1 MGYFSRAAMD
11 AAGWEDRSYPS
22 PERQL
27 EWRLED
33 LLDRSEELGLGAEE
47 CRARYTEDDLK
58 YALPEDLLTREAVLA
73 AIEAARRDLGR
84 PESSLTPADSAV
96 PEAEPA
102 KAA

>member
-11 AAGWEDRSYPS
+11 AAGWEERSYPS
-22 PERQL
+22 PALQS
-27 EWRLED
+27 EWRLEG
-33 LLDRSEELGLGAEE
+33 LLDRLEALGPGAEE

-73 AIEAARRDLGR
+73 AIEAARRNLDR
-84 PESSLTPADSAV
+84 PESSLTPADSAAA
-96 PEAEPA
+96 EAEPA

>member
-11 AAGWEDRSYPS
+11 AAGREERSYPS
-22 PERQL
+22 PKRQL

-33 LLDRSEELGLGAEE
+33 LLDRSEEFGPGAAE

-58 YALPEDLLTREAVLA
+58 YARPEDLLTREAVLA
-73 AIEAARRDLGR
+73 AIEAARRRLGR
-84 PESSLTPADSAV
+84 PGSGLTPAGSAAS
-96 PEAEPA
+96 ETEPA